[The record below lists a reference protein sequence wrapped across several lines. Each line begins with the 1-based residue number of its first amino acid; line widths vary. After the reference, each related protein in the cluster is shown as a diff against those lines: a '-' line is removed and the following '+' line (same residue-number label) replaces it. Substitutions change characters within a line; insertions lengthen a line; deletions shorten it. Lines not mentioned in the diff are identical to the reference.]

1 MKNLFIILIAV
12 CFLAGCVT
20 TSEIRVCECPSQD
33 IIIQA
38 TPDEWGFLQIPK
50 GALDKPDHFWTM
62 PEFEED
68 MKEMQE
74 FQQRERS
81 L

>member
-1 MKNLFIILIAV
+1 MKKLFVILIAV
-12 CFLAGCVT
+12 FLAGCVT

-33 IIIQA
+33 IVIQGE
-38 TPDEWGFLQIPK
+38 TSVEGFLQIPK
-50 GALDKPDHFWTM
+50 GALDKPDHFWTV

-68 MKEMQE
+68 MEELRE